1 MTTTIPNV
9 EHVPNNNTSVTPVAR
24 EYEADVVVDARDE
37 TAEDVVTLTLRE
49 IRHHPLPRWEP
60 GAHVDLLL
68 PDGLT
73 WQYSLCGD
81 PADHH
86 LWRIGVLRERPGPG
100 GSAYVHDRLYAGTP
114 IRVRGPRNHFP
125 LLPSPRYLFIA
136 GGIGITPIM
145 PMIAAAEAAGAKW
158 DLVYGGRRRLSMAFL
173 NELAGYG
180 HHVTVWP
187 QDETGLLDLDSLLG
201 TPRADTLI
209 YCCGPEP
216 LLGAVEER
224 STSWPGGS
232 LRTERFTAK
241 PLTAPVLGESFEVVL
256 QQSGLDAWPGGVARI
271 DTQARASSSA
281 FHAAV
286 NAGEQRAGHADGP
299 PRPRRRD
306 RWALLSQSRRPG
318 HQLRTALGEPRSLPV
333 KPLLSL
339 VGRTGYGAA
348 ASGIS

>member
-49 IRHHPLPRWEP
+49 IRHHHPLPRWEP

-73 WQYSLCGD
+73 RQYSLCGD

-201 TPRADTLI
+201 TSRADTLI

-256 QQSGLDAWPGGVARI
+256 QQSGLTVTVPADRSILSVVEEAGVGVL
-271 DTQARASSSA
+271 SSCSEGTCGTCETP
-281 FHAAV
+281 V
-286 NAGEQRAGHADGP
+286 LD
-299 PRPRRRD
+299 
-306 RWALLSQSRRPG
+306 
-318 HQLRTALGEPRSLPV
+318 GEPDHRDSVLDEDEQKAGDCMMICVSRSCTAR
-333 KPLLSL
+333 L
-339 VGRTGYGAA
+339 VLDL
-348 ASGIS
+348 

>member
-73 WQYSLCGD
+73 RQYSLCGD

-145 PMIAAAEAAGAKW
+145 PMIAAAEAAARNGTWSTAAAGACRW
-158 DLVYGGRRRLSMAFL
+158 RFSTSSLGTATMSRSGRRTRPDSSTSTACSVPARRHAHLLLRPGTTAGCRRGTVHELARGLTAHRAVYREATHRTGPRREFRGRAATERAGCLAGRRR
-173 NELAGYG
+173 
-180 HHVTVWP
+180 
-187 QDETGLLDLDSLLG
+187 QDRYPGTGL
-201 TPRADTLI
+201 
-209 YCCGPEP
+209 
-216 LLGAVEER
+216 V
-224 STSWPGGS
+224 
-232 LRTERFTAK
+232 
-241 PLTAPVLGESFEVVL
+241 
-256 QQSGLDAWPGGVARI
+256 QRI
-271 DTQARASSSA
+271 
-281 FHAAV
+281 
-286 NAGEQRAGHADGP
+286 
-299 PRPRRRD
+299 
-306 RWALLSQSRRPG
+306 SRR
-318 HQLRTALGEPRSLPV
+318 GER
-333 KPLLSL
+333 
-339 VGRTGYGAA
+339 GRA
-348 ASGIS
+348 ASRSC